1 MASSND
7 KMKTDL
13 EDLKKHIQS
22 QSKSVKILE
31 NIGESN
37 SFVIKFTQFNEF
49 DLNLTIQTSNELINA
64 NIILY
69 KYGNSQKNSESKI
82 AHTQLELE
90 SYFKKLASQEE
101 TSKNVFIEFYL
112 KAIQLINQ
120 SFETKKSTLN
130 NNEVTKESKKEVK
143 NATAKNDT
151 EVSSKKN
158 SMKTS
163 EDVINRIFWDQ
174 EINKEYITVGYLD
187 RFLGI
192 KEVLFNLFD
201 WGDIVEADI
210 NSLAIPRHRIHY
222 FKYKNETIWDKKT
235 RLDNVFGSTGSNI
248 TIHDVINRLKTVDF
262 NPVNS
267 NENEIVQN
275 RVGRPRPEK
284 NNDNATNASTKTN
297 PNYFISIPIKNA
309 ELKENLFNLQCD
321 LIDSNKS
328 VQSHLL
334 PDTSYHITLCTL
346 RADSDEELETVKN
359 LMDILFTDEMFMSE
373 NFPLSLSFE
382 GIGEFFNKVLFVK
395 CNCNQMEKLEYVK
408 RTLLKKFEN
417 SFVNVAGNYYE
428 FMPHLTIFKM
438 NKNSPNDSVES
449 LVNKYIWN
457 EYENL
462 HFGNQKIN
470 EISLCKMGNIYELK
484 SYHVEHTVKI

>member
-1 MASSND
+1 
-7 KMKTDL
+7 MKTDL

-101 TSKNVFIEFYL
+101 TNKNVFIEFYS
-112 KAIQLINQ
+112 KAVQLINQ

-359 LMDILFTDEMFMSE
+359 LMDIL
-373 NFPLSLSFE
+373 
-382 GIGEFFNKVLFVK
+382 
-395 CNCNQMEKLEYVK
+395 EYVK

-462 HFGNQKIN
+462 HFGNQEIN